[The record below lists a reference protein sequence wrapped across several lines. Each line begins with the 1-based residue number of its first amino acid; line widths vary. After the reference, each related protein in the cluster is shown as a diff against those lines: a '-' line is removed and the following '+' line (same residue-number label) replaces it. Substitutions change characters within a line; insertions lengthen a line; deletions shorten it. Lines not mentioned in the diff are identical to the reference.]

1 MSDQVVLITGAL
13 TGIGRA
19 AAVIFAQAGAHVVVS
34 GRHDKEGQE
43 LVAELRAM
51 GAEAEF
57 VRTDVRVEEDVRS
70 LVEETI
76 KRFGRLDIAVNNA
89 GTEGLRGLVTEQT
102 AESYAATFDSNVLG
116 VLLSMKH
123 ELRAMLPQGSG
134 SIVNVSSAYG
144 SIGAAGASVYVASKH
159 AVEGMTKSVA
169 LEVAGTG
176 VRVNVVAPGTTDT
189 GMLTRFTNTDKNKA
203 ALVSTVPVKRM
214 ATPEEIARVIA
225 FVASA
230 DASYMTGVV
239 GARPREEP
247 PGHIARSTQ
256 RIHSEL
262 RTIEIWQ
269 PILRIVVQIERT
281 SRVIGLIHIIII
293 NAVRLRAEQGI
304 VTVAEE
310 GHGKTRTE
318 VSNSIEFPALCP
330 LVGGAEG

>member
-1 MSDQVVLITGAL
+1 MFIPARALSRGTIFNGTGSNEQGEFMSDQVVLITGAL

-19 AAVIFAQAGAHVVVS
+19 AAILFAQEGSHVVVS
-34 GRHDKEGQE
+34 GRHDKQGQE
-43 LVAELRAM
+43 LVAELRAL

-57 VRTDVRVEEDVRS
+57 VRADVRTEEDVRN
-70 LVEETI
+70 LVEETVT
-76 KRFGRLDIAVNNA
+76 RFGRLDIAINNA

-123 ELRAMLPQGSG
+123 ELRVMLPQGSG

-159 AVEGMTKSVA
+159 AVEGMTKSAA

-189 GMLTRFTNTDKNKA
+189 GMLTRFTNTDQNKA

-230 DASYMTGVV
+230 DASYMTG
-239 GARPREEP
+239 A
-247 PGHIARSTQ
+247 
-256 RIHSEL
+256 
-262 RTIEIWQ
+262 
-269 PILRIVVQIERT
+269 
-281 SRVIGLIHIIII
+281 
-293 NAVRLRAEQGI
+293 
-304 VTVAEE
+304 
-310 GHGKTRTE
+310 
-318 VSNSIEFPALCP
+318 SIP
-330 LVGGAEG
+330 VDGGMLAA